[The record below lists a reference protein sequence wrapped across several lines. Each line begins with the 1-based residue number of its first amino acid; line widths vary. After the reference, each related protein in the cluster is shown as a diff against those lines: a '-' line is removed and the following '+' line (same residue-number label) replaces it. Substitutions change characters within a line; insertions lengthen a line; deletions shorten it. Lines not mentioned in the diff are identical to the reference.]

1 MRNKMTKTIKLPCY
15 NIEIVLDDET
25 SYISSDLFEKELDY
39 IKNIHLSTREIDLY
53 NKEIRRHNNNVEGL
67 QQLILAHAEAG
78 VDIESPAYIE
88 GIESVVQGLL
98 EELPVPF

>member
-1 MRNKMTKTIKLPCY
+1 MEKTIKLPCY
-15 NIEIVLDDET
+15 GMKVILDDEV
-25 SYISSDLFEKELDY
+25 SYVSSDLFENELGYDDTE
-39 IKNIHLSTREIDLY
+39 HLHNDEIESY
-53 NKEIRRHNNNVEGL
+53 NDEIRRHNNNVQGL

-78 VDIESPAYIE
+78 IDIESPKYIE